1 MRILLLFFVLIISRV
16 VPADELLL
24 PDQIVDTPASDTTNS
39 YISSEA
45 TTSVAPTITAA
56 DAAALVEKKFSG
68 QVMSVTLLDNDAEN
82 PVYGVKILKN
92 GHMKTIYVDATTG
105 LLSKLS
111 E

>member
-16 VPADELLL
+16 VQADELLL

-68 QVMSVTLLDNDAEN
+68 QVMSVTLLDNAEH

>member
-16 VPADELLL
+16 VQADELLL
-24 PDQIVDTPASDTTNS
+24 PDQIVDTPASDTNS
-39 YISSEA
+39 YISSES
-45 TTSVAPTITAA
+45 TQSIAPAITAA
-56 DAAALVEKKFSG
+56 DAAELVEKEFSG

-82 PVYGVKILKN
+82 PIYGVKILKN

>member
-1 MRILLLFFVLIISRV
+1 MRILILFFVLIISKV

-24 PDQIVDTPASDTTNS
+24 PDQIVDTPSSDTNS
-39 YISSEA
+39 FISSESA
-45 TTSVAPTITAA
+45 KSIAPVITAA

-68 QVMSVTLLDNDAEN
+68 QVMSVTLLDTDAEH
-82 PVYGVKILKN
+82 PVYGVKMLKN